1 MNYPAWD
8 QYEQQYLAEKLN
20 SWLTV
25 DIRRLS
31 NALEEYLMTGNPEC
45 IGYLNDQLAWLSDP
59 ESSMQRELAYIES
72 RRIKKEQ
79 VA

>member
-8 QYEQQYLAEKLN
+8 HYEQQYLAEKLN

-31 NALEEYLMTGNPEC
+31 NALEEYLMTGNPKC
-45 IGYLNDQLAWLSDP
+45 IEYLNDQLAWLSDP
-59 ESSMQRELAYIES
+59 QSSMQRELAYIES
-72 RRIKKEQ
+72 RRTKEEQ